1 MGSLYWQL
9 NDVWPVTSWASVDF
23 YHEWK
28 ALHYTVR
35 NMFKNYMISVYPVKA
50 KDGTQFMG
58 IYLVNDNIRAIQ
70 GQLTILLNTFTNE
83 SPYTIQ

>member
-35 NMFKNYMISVYPVKA
+35 HMFKNYMISVYPVKA
-50 KDGTQFMG
+50 KDGTQCMDRFLL
-58 IYLVNDNIRAIQ
+58 IPFPSIANAILRIALV
-70 GQLTILLNTFTNE
+70 
-83 SPYTIQ
+83 